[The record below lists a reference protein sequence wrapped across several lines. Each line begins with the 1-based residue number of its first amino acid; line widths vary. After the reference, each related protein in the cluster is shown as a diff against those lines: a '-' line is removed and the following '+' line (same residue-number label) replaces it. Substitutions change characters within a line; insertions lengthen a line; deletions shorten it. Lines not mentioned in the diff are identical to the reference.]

1 LGISRVIENFGWYV
15 LVTWRRDQFLAML
28 EWIRV
33 GTFLASLGSILFA
46 FIAAIRLAKRFDT
59 PIVELARF
67 AANYASDHDYSLAG
81 RKKSLPEVSVQTVP
95 LQDSGIT
102 ELGTLRD
109 SLELMRQRTEERE
122 SRLTTALN
130 QRDILLKEVHH
141 RVKNNL
147 QIVSSV
153 LSLQQEG
160 LEDKKASE
168 ALEESRRR
176 VQALS
181 LIHETLYQT
190 SDFAEVDFGTYASHL
205 VPEIIGSYPEC
216 NSVHVVVDVKNGF
229 LALPVDQAIPMGLI
243 LSELASNAA
252 KYAYTAGVPG
262 ELLVSLD
269 CTDKQVQMRVED
281 DGPGFDLPAARSR
294 GGLGLVLIEALT
306 AQIKGTLKLETK
318 DGFRKAAYQDKPGGA
333 VWLLRFPCIECRVS
347 DITEAVFHGSPT
359 TGERQTY

>member
-1 LGISRVIENFGWYV
+1 MGDSPDLRAMRGNLRLLDSRGVVIAGPDPTESATRLNLLNLAKRTASKDTMQPFMLNGIPGLGISRVTENFGWYV
-15 LVTWRRDQFLAML
+15 LVSWRRDQFLAML

-33 GTFLASLGSILFA
+33 GTFLASLGSVLFTL
-46 FIAAIRLAKRFDT
+46 IAAIRLAKRFDT
-59 PIVELARF
+59 PIVALARF
-67 AANYASDHDYSLAG
+67 AANYAADYGSPPKG
-81 RKKSLPEVSVQTVP
+81 REESMPEISGQVVP

-102 ELGTLRD
+102 ELGTLSD
-109 SLELMRQRTEERE
+109 SLELMRLRTEERE
-122 SRLTTALN
+122 AGLTMAIK
-130 QRDILLKEVHH
+130 QRDVLLKEVHH

-176 VQALS
+176 VHALF

-216 NSVHVVVDVKNGF
+216 NSVDVMVDVKTGF

-243 LSELASNAA
+243 MSELASNAA
-252 KYAYTAGVPG
+252 KYAFTPG
-262 ELLVSLD
+262 RPGKLLVYLD
-269 CTDKQVQMRVED
+269 YN
-281 DGPGFDLPAARSR
+281 DG
-294 GGLGLVLIEALT
+294 
-306 AQIKGTLKLETK
+306 
-318 DGFRKAAYQDKPGGA
+318 
-333 VWLLRFPCIECRVS
+333 
-347 DITEAVFHGSPT
+347 
-359 TGERQTY
+359 